1 MKRSFSLFI
10 SLTKNWLRSKSGVFF
25 SIMFPIMLLLIFST
39 IFGGPA
45 AAEYTLH
52 VEDEDVLF
60 EMELSDYEASL
71 TEGEEIDE
79 QLRER
84 FLDEDY
90 DISENATMEKNDE
103 DWYISDGE
111 ERLYH
116 LKVIEGEDLIEV
128 YGLSRVFIEAL
139 DATENLNIEEVAN
152 LTEYREKNGEF
163 EERRGLRIG
172 EGFHENALNKSMA
185 LRMAVMQDTMVRI
198 YGRFDMDDDDR
209 ANFTEGWETLNR
221 TSENISAQYANIT
234 LYTSPGDQAAPI
246 VRGNVLG
253 VMDTFNSRMVGME
266 DSTVQLSEEEVS
278 EDRGLDAVDY
288 YLPGFIAAFIMSNG
302 IIGVT
307 SNISEFKRNGTL
319 KRLTATPLKK
329 RDWILANVGQQTV
342 LAFGLTA
349 VMILVAVLVFGAQ
362 AYPDL
367 YAIGLIFLGAVAFCS
382 VGIVLGGLIKDV
394 EAASGAGNAIAFP
407 MMFLSGAFIP
417 IETMPDYLQTIA
429 RFLPLYY
436 FHQGLREIMILQNP
450 SDALLAYI
458 VIGIFGLFFI
468 ILAIKT
474 TRWKDI

>member
-25 SIMFPIMLLLIFST
+25 SILFPIMLLLIFST

-60 EMELSDYEASL
+60 EMELPDYETSL
-71 TEGEEIDE
+71 TEGDVDE
-79 QLRER
+79 QLRDR

-90 DISENATMEKNDE
+90 DISENAKMERDDK

-111 ERLYH
+111 ERVYH

-128 YGLSRVFIEAL
+128 YGLSKVFMEAL
-139 DATENLNIEEVAN
+139 DATENLNIEEVTN
-152 LTEYREKNGEF
+152 LTEYRKENGEF
-163 EERRGLRIG
+163 EEHRGLRIE
-172 EGFHENALNKSMA
+172 EGFHENALNKSME

-198 YGRFDMDDDDR
+198 YGRFDMDDDDE
-209 ANFTEGWETLNR
+209 ANFTEGWDTLNR
-221 TSENISAQYANIT
+221 TSENISAQYGNIT

-246 VRGNVLG
+246 VRGTVLG
-253 VMDTFNSRMVGME
+253 VMDTFNSQMVGLE
-266 DSTVQLSEEEVS
+266 DSTVQLSEEEVGK
-278 EDRGLDAVDY
+278 DRGLEAVDY

-329 RDWILANVGQQTV
+329 EDWILANVAQQTV
-342 LAFGLTA
+342 LAFLLTG

-362 AYPDL
+362 AYPGPYSL
-367 YAIGLIFLGAVAFCS
+367 ALIFLGSVAFCS
-382 VGIVLGGLIKDV
+382 VGIVMGGLIKDV
-394 EAASGAGNAIAFP
+394 EAASGAGNAVAFP
-407 MMFLSGAFIP
+407 MMFLSGAFIQ
-417 IETMPDYLQTIA
+417 IETFPSYLQTVA
-429 RFLPLYY
+429 RLLPLYY
-436 FHQGLREIMILQNP
+436 FHQGLREIMILDNP
-450 SDALLAYI
+450 SEAVMAFL
-458 VIGIFGLFFI
+458 VIGAFALFFI